1 MSHSRRFDPAKLAKL
16 DSPERRA
23 RMPHAAIVAALEL
36 EPHARIAA
44 VAAGTG
50 YVTFA
55 LLDGEVPPAI
65 IHTIDVSGPML
76 GGAHA
81 TGQRVP
87 LD

>member
-23 RMPHAAIVAALEL
+23 RMPYAAIVAALEL

-65 IHTIDVSGPML
+65 VHTIDVSGPML